1 MKTKNTNNFIV
12 SAGLLI
18 SFVIF
23 TLFIMFI
30 DVNPIGPQKSAVGFA
45 TLNGWAHGLIGTNMT
60 LHHVTDWASIL
71 AVLIAFGFALL
82 GLCQLVK
89 RKNLLQVDSSILVL
103 GGFYLIVFGVYLL
116 FEFCIVNYRPIL
128 INGVLE
134 ASYPS
139 STTML
144 VMCIM
149 PTAMMQFHRLIKNK
163 SVKRIVNIFCGV
175 FTGLMVAG
183 RLLSGVHWVTDMIGG
198 ALLSTALVML
208 YFSVTQFIDS
218 KKRDK

>member
-1 MKTKNTNNFIV
+1 MKTKNTKNFIA
-12 SAGLLI
+12 SAGLLV

-23 TLFIMFI
+23 TLLIMFI
-30 DVNPIGPQKSAVGFA
+30 DVNPIGPQESAVGFA
-45 TLNGWAHGLIGTNMT
+45 TLNGWAHGFIGTNMT
-60 LHHVTDWASIL
+60 LYTITDWASIL
-71 AVLIAFGFALL
+71 AILIAFGFAML
-82 GLCQLVK
+82 GLCQLIK
-89 RKNLLQVDSSILVL
+89 RKNLLKVDSSILVL

-139 STTML
+139 STTMI

-163 SVKRIVNIFCGV
+163 SVKSIVNISCGV
-175 FTGLMVAG
+175 FTGLMVVS
-183 RLLSGVHWVTDMIGG
+183 RLLSGVHWITDIIGG

-208 YFSVTQFIDS
+208 YFSINRLIDS
-218 KKRDK
+218 KKCDE